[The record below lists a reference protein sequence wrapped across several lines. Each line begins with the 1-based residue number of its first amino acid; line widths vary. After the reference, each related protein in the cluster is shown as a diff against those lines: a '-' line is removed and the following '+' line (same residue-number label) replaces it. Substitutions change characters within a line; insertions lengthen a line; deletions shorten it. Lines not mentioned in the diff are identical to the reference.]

1 VHQLSL
7 TVGITYENGQGVK
20 QDLKEAAKWYRKA
33 ADQRPAGA
41 QFKLGDAYQFEQGA
55 EQDFKEAVKC
65 YQQAADQ
72 GHAQAQ
78 FRLNQLQPP

>member
-1 VHQLSL
+1 MGKESSRTSKKQRS
-7 TVGITYENGQGVK
+7 GIEK
-20 QDLKEAAKWYRKA
+20 RLAKDLQV
-33 ADQRPAGA
+33 QRA
-41 QFKLGDAYQFEQGA
+41 QFKLGDAYQFEQEA